1 MGYIYIFLYYLKF
14 KKVILKDNP
23 FITINK
29 DLKENFLTLSNK
41 IFNILVKRAHDIKR
55 YPIV

>member
-1 MGYIYIFLYYLKF
+1 MDIYIFVIYYLKF
-14 KKVILKDNP
+14 KKVIFKDNP
-23 FITINK
+23 FITNIE

-41 IFNILVKRAHDIKR
+41 IFNFLVKRANDIKR